1 MYEQCF
7 GIPMSF
13 ESFVL
18 LINKQIFDKNNIKV
32 PENLDE
38 FLDAMRRISSGGTA
52 GVALPNKGYLSSRT
66 LTYFLLVNG
75 GSLFEPT
82 GDINL

>member
-1 MYEQCF
+1 
-7 GIPMSF
+7 MSF

-32 PENLDE
+32 PNLDE

-52 GVALPNKGYLSSRT
+52 GVALPNKGYL
-66 LTYFLLVNG
+66 LKN
-75 GSLFEPT
+75 
-82 GDINL
+82 